1 MSSSNHRDWDERRS
15 PQWKYLLSQKDPKY
29 HRRKQKEYHL
39 RMEREKKRELER
51 LTDCTPSEKQSGTD
65 LAKAYTNVI
74 NTELAAGLNKIKK
87 EGK

>member
-1 MSSSNHRDWDERRS
+1 
-15 PQWKYLLSQKDPKY
+15 
-29 HRRKQKEYHL
+29 
-39 RMEREKKRELER
+39 MEREKKRELER
-51 LTDCTPSEKQSGTD
+51 LTDCTPSEEQSGTD